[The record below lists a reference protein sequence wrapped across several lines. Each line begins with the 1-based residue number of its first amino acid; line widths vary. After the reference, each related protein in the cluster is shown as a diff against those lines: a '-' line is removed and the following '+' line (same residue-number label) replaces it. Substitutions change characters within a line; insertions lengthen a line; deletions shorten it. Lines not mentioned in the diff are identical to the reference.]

1 MLESLVI
8 DYSIIETFIY
18 SSFIR
23 LLYIS
28 PLIGVTYLGIDML
41 KEYIEI
47 SYLVSEKKRKI
58 KNQ

>member
-18 SSFIR
+18 SPFIR

-28 PLIGVTYLGIDML
+28 PLIGVTYIGINML
-41 KEYIEI
+41 KEYTEI
-47 SYLVSEKKRKI
+47 SYLESEKKKR
-58 KNQ
+58 N

>member
-28 PLIGVTYLGIDML
+28 PLIGVTYLRIDML